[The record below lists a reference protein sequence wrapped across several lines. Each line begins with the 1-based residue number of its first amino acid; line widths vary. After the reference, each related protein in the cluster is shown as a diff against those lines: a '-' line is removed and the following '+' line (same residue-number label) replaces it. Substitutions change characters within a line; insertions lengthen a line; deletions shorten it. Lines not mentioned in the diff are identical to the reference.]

1 MVTAENTEQAT
12 WEAVCVDGNEA
23 AARVAYA
30 LSEVVAIYPITPASP
45 MGENVDSWA
54 AAGRPNLW
62 GQVPTVVEMQSEAGA
77 AGALHGA
84 LEKGSLA
91 TTFTASQGLL
101 LMLPNMFK
109 IAGELLP
116 CVIHVAARSVA
127 THALSIFGD
136 HSDVMAARSTG
147 WAMLCANSVQEAQ
160 DLALVAHLSSL
171 RSRVPFVHFFD
182 GFRTSHELATI
193 TPLRDGEIASLV
205 DQEALLRFWGSGMSP
220 DRPDV
225 RGTAQNPDVFFQGR
239 EAANRFYLAVPG
251 IVEDSMSA
259 LGFLTGRRYGLVE
272 YTGPADAERVV
283 VVMGS
288 AAGTVEETVSTLAAS
303 GEKVGVVKVRLY
315 RPFPSANL
323 VRALPPTVR
332 AVAVLDRCKEPGSV
346 GEPLYLDVR
355 AAIDEAQAA
364 GAAPFGAA
372 PLVVGG
378 RYGLGSKEFTPSMAK
393 AVFDEL
399 AKPRPKQ
406 HFTVGVEDDL
416 TSLSLTS
423 VPDFAPPR
431 PEGELQAVF
440 FGVGSDGTVGA
451 NKNSAKI
458 IVNAAQA
465 YAQGY
470 FVYDSKKSGSMTVS
484 HLRLGPQPIGSAYLV
499 ERADFVACHQF
510 GLLQRTDVLRPA
522 KRGATL
528 LLNSPYAA
536 GQVWH
541 HLPLAVRRRIVEKE
555 IEPWVVDA
563 QQIASAAGLG
573 NRVNTVMQ
581 TCFFAL
587 SKVLPVD
594 QAVAEIKTAIEKT
607 YGKRG
612 REVVA
617 RNFAAVDA
625 ALAGMAR
632 VEVPADERS
641 VIQSGEPGAFVL
653 TAAEPAWRGP
663 QPLLAAMHGGAHP
676 AEGLARFD
684 GQRRFV
690 QDVTLRLIAGEGDQL
705 PTSAMPADGRFPS
718 GTACLEKRAI
728 ATEIPVWDPDICTD
742 CGKCALVCPHSALR
756 MKVFPPDALEKQG
769 EPPEGFLSK
778 PFRSKD
784 LSGHLLSIQVSPD
797 DCTGCGLCV
806 EACTARSRT
815 QPGHKSLEMAP
826 VAEQREAQLANWE
839 FFRSLPRL
847 DRSLLP
853 HDTVKGAAVLEPLF
867 EFPGACAGCGET
879 PYLKLLSQLFGDR
892 LLVANATGCSSI
904 YGGNL
909 PTTPW
914 TFNEEGRGPAWANS
928 LFEDNAEFGLGIRLG
943 LEAQE
948 RAARDLLGSLAPAV
962 GQDLVE
968 EVLGAAQDSEEGIV
982 AQRRRVA
989 KLKGLLSEVDAS
1001 GATPPS
1007 VRERAAHLLTIADS
1021 LVRKSVWIV
1030 GGDGWAY
1037 DIGFGGLDHVL
1048 SSGANVNV
1056 LVLDTEVYSNTG
1068 GQASKSTQRAAVARF
1083 ASSGKATPKKDL
1095 GATGRAYGN
1104 VFVAQVA
1111 MGANDIQTVK
1121 ALLEAD
1127 AHPGPSLV
1135 IAYAPCIEHGLD
1147 MVQSLAH
1154 AKDAVR
1160 SGYWPLYRFR
1170 PSEAAAG
1177 HPFKLDSREPTVPVS
1192 DFARSEVRYA
1202 SLVRRDPEHA
1212 AQLLEL
1218 LEADTT
1224 ERWRYYQQLAGMER
1238 TAVRAATDGGSG
1250 VGDGSAGD
1258 GPGER
1263 PGNGA

>member
-1 MVTAENTEQAT
+1 MVTAEKIDEST
-12 WEAVCVDGNEA
+12 WGAVCVDGNEA
-23 AARVAYA
+23 AARVAYS
-30 LSEVVAIYPITPASP
+30 LSELVAIYPITPASP
-45 MGENVDSWA
+45 MGEHVDAWA
-54 AAGRPNLW
+54 AAGRANLW

-84 LEKGSLA
+84 LQKGALA

-116 CVIHVAARSVA
+116 CVIHVAARSIA

-147 WAMLCANSVQEAQ
+147 WAMLCSSSVQEAQ
-160 DLALVAHLSSL
+160 DLALIAHLCTL

-182 GFRTSHELATI
+182 GFRTSHELAAI
-193 TPLRDGEIASLV
+193 TPLGDGEIATLV
-205 DQEALLRFWGSGMSP
+205 DQEALLGFWGGGMSP
-220 DRPDV
+220 DHPDV

-272 YTGPADAERVV
+272 YTGPADADRVV

-288 AAGTVEETVSTLAAS
+288 AAGTVQETVSSLASS

-315 RPFPSANL
+315 RPFPAQSL

-332 AVAVLDRCKEPGSV
+332 AVAVLDRCKEAGSV

-355 AAIDEAQAA
+355 AAIDEAMAA
-364 GAAPFGAA
+364 GTAPFMTA
-372 PLVVGG
+372 PAVVGG
-378 RYGLGSKEFTPSMAK
+378 RYGLGSKEFTPPMAK

-399 AKPRPKQ
+399 AKPRPKA
-406 HFTVGVEDDL
+406 HFTVGIEDDL
-416 TSLSLTS
+416 TALSLT
-423 VPDFAPPR
+423 PTPGFAPPR
-431 PEGELQAVF
+431 PDGELQAVF
-440 FGVGSDGTVGA
+440 FGLGSDGTVGA

-458 IVNAAQA
+458 IVNAARA

-484 HLRLGPQPIGSAYLV
+484 HLRFGPQPIGSAYLV
-499 ERADFVACHQF
+499 EGADFVACHQF

-528 LLNSPYAA
+528 LLNSPYGAEE
-536 GQVWH
+536 VWH
-541 HLPLAVRRRIVEKE
+541 HLPLAMRQGIMDKG
-555 IEPWVVDA
+555 IELWVVDA
-563 QQIASAAGLG
+563 QKVASLAGLG

-594 QAVAEIKTAIEKT
+594 QAVAEIKAAIEKT

-612 REVVA
+612 QEVVA

-632 VEVPADERS
+632 VEIPGENLAAAPATNG
-641 VIQSGEPGAFVL
+641 QSGREAGPGLGTLVGGD
-653 TAAEPAWRGP
+653 AAAV
-663 QPLLAAMHGGAHP
+663 
-676 AEGLARFD
+676 LARFD

-690 QDVTLRLIAGEGDQL
+690 EGVTLRLIAGEGEQL
-705 PTSAMPADGRFPS
+705 PTSSVPADGRFPS

-728 ATEIPVWDPDICTD
+728 ATEIPVWGPEICTD
-742 CGKCALVCPHSALR
+742 CGKCVVVCPHGALR
-756 MKVFPPDALEKQG
+756 MKVFSPEVLEKQG
-769 EPPEGFLSK
+769 DPPAAFLSK

-826 VAEQREAQLANWE
+826 VTEHREAQLASWE
-839 FFRSLPRL
+839 FFRSLPPL

-853 HDTVKGAAVLEPLF
+853 HDTVKGVALLEPLF

-914 TFNEEGRGPAWANS
+914 AFNDEGRGPAWANS

-943 LEAQE
+943 LEAQQH
-948 RAARDLLGSLAPAV
+948 AAQDLLASLAEVLGPA
-962 GQDLVE
+962 LVD
-968 EVLGAAQDSEEGIV
+968 EVLGAEQGTEEEIF

-989 KLKGLLSEVDAS
+989 VLKGRLNDVVAGGQAAAS
-1001 GATPPS
+1001 
-1007 VRERAAHLLTIADS
+1007 VVERAAHLVAVAGS

-1083 ASSGKATPKKDL
+1083 AASGKATPKKDL

-1147 MVQSLAH
+1147 MVQALAH

-1170 PSEAAAG
+1170 PSEAASG
-1177 HPFKLDSREPTVPVS
+1177 HPFKLDSKEPTVPVS
-1192 DFARSEVRYA
+1192 EFASSEVRYA
-1202 SLVRRDPEHA
+1202 SLARRDPQHA
-1212 AQLLEL
+1212 ARLLKL
-1218 LEADTT
+1218 LEADVS

-1238 TAVRAATDGGSG
+1238 TAVREATEDLEGGSA
-1250 VGDGSAGD
+1250 D
-1258 GPGER
+1258 
-1263 PGNGA
+1263 